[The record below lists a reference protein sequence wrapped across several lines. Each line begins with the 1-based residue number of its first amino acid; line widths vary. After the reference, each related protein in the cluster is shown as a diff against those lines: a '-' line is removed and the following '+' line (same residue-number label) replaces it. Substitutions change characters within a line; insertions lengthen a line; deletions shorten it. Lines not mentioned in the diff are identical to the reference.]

1 MRQTFLPFT
10 RPSITEAEIREVSD
24 ALRSGWITSGPR
36 VATFEKEF
44 SAYVSAP
51 FGITVTS
58 ATAGFHILLQALGI
72 GPGDEV
78 ISASLTWPSPVNMV
92 EFLGARPVFADI
104 DVKTFQLDPLS
115 VERVLTPRTK
125 AIIPVHFGGQPCDLD
140 AFRTLSE
147 KFGLT
152 LIEDAAHAIGA
163 EYRGQR
169 IGSGK
174 NPAVF
179 SFHAIKNLT
188 TGEGG
193 LITVSDEKLRD
204 HLMSLRFHGV
214 NQDAWKRYA
223 REAAKGYDLFEPGW
237 KYNLTDL
244 QAALGLA
251 QLRRIK
257 EMNERRRKLAELYDR
272 FLDSVPEIIRPSKGF
287 LSFPPFVAS
296 LHGSYR
302 FEKNRF
308 HPRRISGGAEEKEY
322 WHRAPLPGRPRAFVL
337 PGSLSPGTR
346 ASQKLGICGC
356 PHCLVAPFPG
366 HGRGRCRAGR
376 GRDSRPLLYPKTL
389 TGAHSAPPAVG
400 TWAGR
405 KGHNR
410 EIISHRREAPHCG
423 RGA

>member
-36 VATFEKEF
+36 VAAFEKEF

-223 REAAKGYDLFEPGW
+223 RETAKGYDLFEPGW

-244 QAALGLA
+244 QAALGLV
-251 QLRRIK
+251 QLRRIE

-272 FLDSVPEIIRPSKGF
+272 FLDSVPEIIRPAKVSYPSRHSWHLYTVLIDSKRTGF
-287 LSFPPFVAS
+287 TRDEFREELRKRNIGTGLHFLAVHELSYYRDRYHPEPELLRNSEYVAARIVSLPLFPDM
-296 LHGSYR
+296 G
-302 FEKNRF
+302 
-308 HPRRISGGAEEKEY
+308 EEDVVQVVEE
-322 WHRAPLPGRPRAFVL
+322 
-337 PGSLSPGTR
+337 
-346 ASQKLGICGC
+346 I
-356 PHCLVAPFPG
+356 
-366 HGRGRCRAGR
+366 
-376 GRDSRPLLYPKTL
+376 RDLFSI
-389 TGAHSAPPAVG
+389 
-400 TWAGR
+400 R
-405 KGHNR
+405 KR
-410 EIISHRREAPHCG
+410 
-423 RGA
+423 

>member
-10 RPSITEAEIREVSD
+10 RPSITEAEIQEVTD

-36 VATFEKEF
+36 VAAFEKEF

-140 AFRTLSE
+140 AFRTLSD

-251 QLRRIK
+251 QLRRIE
-257 EMNERRRKLAELYDR
+257 EMNERRTKLAELYDR
-272 FLDSVPEIIRPSKGF
+272 FLDSVPEIIRPANVSYPSRHSWHLYTVLIDSKRTGF
-287 LSFPPFVAS
+287 TRDEFREELRKRNIGTGLHFLAVHELSYYRDRYHPEPELLRNSEYVAARILSLPLFPDMQEDDVMQVVEEIRDLLS
-296 LHGSYR
+296 I
-302 FEKNRF
+302 
-308 HPRRISGGAEEKEY
+308 RR
-322 WHRAPLPGRPRAFVL
+322 R
-337 PGSLSPGTR
+337 
-346 ASQKLGICGC
+346 
-356 PHCLVAPFPG
+356 
-366 HGRGRCRAGR
+366 
-376 GRDSRPLLYPKTL
+376 
-389 TGAHSAPPAVG
+389 
-400 TWAGR
+400 
-405 KGHNR
+405 
-410 EIISHRREAPHCG
+410 
-423 RGA
+423 